1 MAALYSVCWKK
12 NGKLLLKYI
21 LKIDTLFMIMKLKY
35 IHPTCF
41 FILTDSKILLHPLL
55 YFQNQFLKR
64 LFILFVH
71 LFFLSLSVYLRPAT
85 ENMQNKL
92 YEESQTDRTPNTDD
106 ISNGKH
112 DADEEDDDSMDVM
125 NIIRYGSEVATLAGV
140 LSYVVFQQGDEIKN
154 QGLNAFLKQLVCYC
168 IF

>member
-1 MAALYSVCWKK
+1 
-12 NGKLLLKYI
+12 
-21 LKIDTLFMIMKLKY
+21 
-35 IHPTCF
+35 
-41 FILTDSKILLHPLL
+41 
-55 YFQNQFLKR
+55 
-64 LFILFVH
+64 
-71 LFFLSLSVYLRPAT
+71 
-85 ENMQNKL
+85 MQNKL

-154 QGLNAFLKQLVCYC
+154 QGLNAFLKQLVRYC
-168 IF
+168 IFFFKSSNFHSFCKIFRLMHLPKPYF

>member
-1 MAALYSVCWKK
+1 
-12 NGKLLLKYI
+12 
-21 LKIDTLFMIMKLKY
+21 
-35 IHPTCF
+35 
-41 FILTDSKILLHPLL
+41 
-55 YFQNQFLKR
+55 
-64 LFILFVH
+64 
-71 LFFLSLSVYLRPAT
+71 
-85 ENMQNKL
+85 MQNKL

-154 QGLNAFLKQLVCYC
+154 QGLNAFLKQLVRYC
-168 IF
+168 IFFLNLLTFIHFVKFSGSCTCQSHIFDIKHHDTRMHTISHNGRY